1 MFKKTLFLLFV
12 FLQCIIL
19 NCSHAHD
26 SDFNNSNPTEVIVKL
41 DAITVNKPVKDKIYI
56 EITEYSSINKAKEYR
71 IPTYPKHWLIKDLPK
86 LKNTILW
93 NGIIQDSE
101 NKKLIISLVD
111 NDYPPLDS
119 DQPLGSVKL
128 TLTNKN
134 DKINIDWD
142 KAGFKEPINIQKIS
156 SSDGSEHVT
165 FKMQSKR
172 SEYTVGFFV
181 KTNP

>member
-71 IPTYPKHWLIKDLPK
+71 IPSYPKHWLIKDLPK
-86 LKNTILW
+86 LKNTTLW
-93 NGIIQDSE
+93 KGTIQDSE

-111 NDYPPLDS
+111 NDFPPLDS

-142 KAGFKEPINIQKIS
+142 KAGFKEPINIQKIAS
-156 SSDGSEHVT
+156 NDGSDHVI
-165 FKMQSKR
+165 FKMQGKR

-181 KTNP
+181 KTNS